1 VSAKNAVNG
10 NKVSAENGPVLFSL
24 DRLVFPVGLDTF
36 SCQLAEYSDWLA
48 QEALHSQGDLVVA
61 TYLLHE
67 RETGAIAAYMAL
79 VADAIKL
86 SVSEKELHNLNYP
99 FKTIPA
105 MKIAKLAVASSF
117 REKYS
122 GIGSYMIQLAIEI
135 ARVSNETQFSCR
147 FVTADADV
155 ERDMGL
161 LDFYTKNGFVS
172 NVEMNN
178 KRSKTINMRKDI
190 LERS

>member
-1 VSAKNAVNG
+1 VSAKIVVNAGNG
-10 NKVSAENGPVLFSL
+10 LTLFSS
-24 DRLVFPVGLDTF
+24 DRLVSPVGLDTF
-36 SCQLAEYSDWLA
+36 SSQLAEYNDWLA
-48 QEALHSQGDLVVA
+48 QEALRSQADLVAV

-67 RETGAIAAYMAL
+67 RETGATAAYMAL

-86 SVSEKELHNLNYP
+86 SIAEKELHSLNYP

-117 REKYS
+117 RAKYS
-122 GIGSYMIQLAIEI
+122 GIGSLMIEI
-135 ARVSNETQFSCR
+135 ALGIALKTNETQFACR
-147 FVTADADV
+147 FVTVDADV
-155 ERDMGL
+155 EHDAGL

-190 LERS
+190 LECG

>member
-1 VSAKNAVNG
+1 
-10 NKVSAENGPVLFSL
+10 LFSL
-24 DRLVFPVGLDTF
+24 DRLVSPVGLDTF
-36 SCQLAEYSDWLA
+36 SCQIVEYSDWLA
-48 QEALHSQGDLVVA
+48 QEALHSQGDLVAA

-67 RETGAIAAYMAL
+67 CGTGAIAAYMAL

-86 SVSEKELHNLNYP
+86 STTEKELHNLNYP

-105 MKIAKLAVASSF
+105 MKIAKLAVSSSL

-122 GIGSYMIQLAIEI
+122 GIGSFMIDLARRI
-135 ARVSNETQFSCR
+135 AHETNRTQFSCR
-147 FVTADADV
+147 FVTVDADV
-155 ERDMGL
+155 EHDMGL

-172 NVEMNN
+172 NGEMNN

-190 LERS
+190 LERG

>member
-10 NKVSAENGPVLFSL
+10 ENGPVLFSL
-24 DRLVFPVGLDTF
+24 GRLVFPVGLDTF
-36 SCQLAEYSDWLA
+36 SCQITEYSDWLM
-48 QEALHSQGDLVVA
+48 QESLHSQDDLVAA

-86 SVSEKELHNLNYP
+86 SASEKELHRLNYP
-99 FKTIPA
+99 FRTIPA
-105 MKIAKLAVASSF
+105 MKIAKLAVSSSF

-122 GIGSYMIQLAIEI
+122 GIGSFMIYLALRI
-135 ARVSNETQFSCR
+135 AFKTNKTQFSCR
-147 FVTADADV
+147 FVTVDADI
-155 ERDMGL
+155 EHDMGL

-172 NVEMNN
+172 NGEMNN

-190 LERS
+190 LERA

>member
-1 VSAKNAVNG
+1 VSAKIAVSG
-10 NKVSAENGPVLFSL
+10 ESGPVLFSL

-36 SCQLAEYSDWLA
+36 SCQLTEYSDWLA
-48 QEALHSQGDLVVA
+48 QEALHSQGDFIAA

-67 RETGAIAAYMAL
+67 RKTGTIAAYMAL

-86 SVSEKELHNLNYP
+86 SATEKELHNLNYP

-105 MKIAKLAVASSF
+105 MKIAKLAVSSSF
-117 REKYS
+117 KEKYS

-135 ARVSNETQFSCR
+135 AFKTHKTQFSCR
-147 FVTADADV
+147 FVTVDADL
-155 ERDMGL
+155 EHDMGL

-172 NVEMNN
+172 NGEMNN
-178 KRSKTINMRKDI
+178 KRSKTLNMRKDI

>member
-1 VSAKNAVNG
+1 VSVKIAING
-10 NKVSAENGPVLFSL
+10 ESGPVLFAL
-24 DRLVFPVGLDTF
+24 DRLVSPVGLDTF
-36 SCQLAEYSDWLA
+36 SCQIAEYSDWLA
-48 QEALHSQGDLVVA
+48 QEALRSQDDLVAA

-67 RETGAIAAYMAL
+67 RETSAIVAYMAL

-86 SVSEKELHNLNYP
+86 SVTEKELHHLNYP
-99 FKTIPA
+99 FRTIPA
-105 MKIAKLAVASSF
+105 MKIAKLAVSSSF

-122 GIGSYMIQLAIEI
+122 GIGSFMIYLALRI
-135 ARVSNETQFSCR
+135 AHQANEMQFSCR
-147 FVTADADV
+147 FVTVDADV
-155 ERDMGL
+155 EHDMGL

-190 LERS
+190 LE